1 MSLYFTIVSMK
12 WSREDVDD
20 GDGGDDEE
28 VRLSVQLVNV
38 HCLAALAFP
47 LLTDIHTIHSSLS
60 NACDGHY

>member
-1 MSLYFTIVSMK
+1 
-12 WSREDVDD
+12 VDD

-60 NACDGHY
+60 NASDEHY